1 MKKYLLLPILFLAF
15 LLNGCS
21 DEKIPLSEQVEQ
33 IKEVK
38 ISNTKE
44 DYSKSY
50 SNSEEIKIFKNA
62 IKQAKKQETN
72 TEEYD
77 YDMEITFKDES
88 DDLYERLLQITKNDE
103 DEIVL
108 NYLGYEEDTY
118 VIDNTSS
125 SKIIDLIYGQNKQ

>member
-1 MKKYLLLPILFLAF
+1 MKKYLLLSILFLAF

-33 IKEVK
+33 IKEIK

-44 DYSKSY
+44 DYSKSF
-50 SNSEEIKIFKNA
+50 SDSEEIKIFKSA
-62 IKQAKKQETN
+62 IKQAKKQATN

-77 YDMEITFKDES
+77 YDMAIVFNDKS
-88 DDLYERLLQITKNDE
+88 DDFYERLLQITRNDE
-103 DEIVL
+103 NEIVL

-118 VIDNTSS
+118 VIDKTNS
-125 SKIIDLIYGQNKQ
+125 SKIIDLIYGHNKQ